1 VKNRSV
7 FRPQVQR
14 WSWNTHQERYNLT
27 ESVTKKEIPVYSG
40 GCNPLGAGG
49 REPGRAAGAER
60 RLRIDAL
67 QRCGP
72 KKHRPLT

>member
-1 VKNRSV
+1 MRNNPTVL
-7 FRPQVQR
+7 QVPDQLQPL
-14 WSWNTHQERYNLT
+14 TLLHQA
-27 ESVTKKEIPVYSG
+27 SKDSG

-49 REPGRAAGAER
+49 REPGRAADAER
-60 RLRIDAL
+60 RVRIDAL